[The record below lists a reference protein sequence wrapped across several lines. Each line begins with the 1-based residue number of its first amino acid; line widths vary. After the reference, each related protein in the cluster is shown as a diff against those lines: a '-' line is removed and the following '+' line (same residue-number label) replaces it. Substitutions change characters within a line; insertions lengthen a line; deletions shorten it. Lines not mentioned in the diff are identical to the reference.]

1 MNNDGRGILAVI
13 GRILLAAMFLTA
25 GVGKITG
32 FGGTVGYIASAGVPA
47 ATIAA
52 MLTIILEIGGSIALI
67 AGFQARLAAL
77 LLAAFTLL
85 VTFIFH
91 GWWSLPADQQ
101 MVEQLLFFKNIGVGG
116 GVLVVAAPRG
126 GGVGC
131 CGRGPRLKNR

>member
-67 AGFQARLAAL
+67 AGFHARLAAL

-101 MVEQLLFFKNIGVGG
+101 MVQQLLFFKNIGVAGG
-116 GVLVVAAPRG
+116 LLMVAAQGAGSWSLDAR
-126 GGVGC
+126 
-131 CGRGPRLKNR
+131 RLR

>member
-1 MNNDGRGILAVI
+1 MKNDGRGILAVI

-47 ATIAA
+47 ARIAA

-67 AGFQARLAAL
+67 AGFHARLAAL
-77 LLAAFTLL
+77 LLPAFTLL

-91 GWWSLPADQQ
+91 GWWSVAADQERVQ
-101 MVEQLLFFKNIGVGG
+101 QLLFLKSFAVGVGA
-116 GVLVVAAPRG
+116 VLLP
-126 GGVGC
+126 
-131 CGRGPRLKNR
+131 